1 MQVLEVRLAPPAPDA
16 RRPLPSASSNNLIR
30 HCARLTAAGI
40 PTRRHVDAHIIFNL
54 SAPAGSGLFP
64 RST

>member
-16 RRPLPSASSNNLIR
+16 RRPLPLASAHHLTL

-40 PTRRHVDAHIIFNL
+40 PTRRHGDVHIIFTL
-54 SAPAGSGLFP
+54 RARAGSDLFP
-64 RST
+64 RPT